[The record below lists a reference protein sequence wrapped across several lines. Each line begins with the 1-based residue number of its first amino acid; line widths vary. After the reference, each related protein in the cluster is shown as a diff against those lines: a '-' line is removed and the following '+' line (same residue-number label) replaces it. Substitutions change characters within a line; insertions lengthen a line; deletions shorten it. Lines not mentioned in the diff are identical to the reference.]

1 VSNVHAAVQRLGSD
15 QRRWRADIAI
25 RGVGALLL
33 GIAAAC
39 ACWLHRLAHRLPV
52 HTPGLLDFCVAMLVV
67 LGWGCGWAALGEGQ
81 GLFRLVELPGRHAPL
96 DLVDK
101 GNPS

>member
-1 VSNVHAAVQRLGSD
+1 MQRLGSD

-33 GIAAAC
+33 GVAAAS
-39 ACWLHRLAHRLPV
+39 ACWLYRLAHRFPV
-52 HTPGLLDFCVAMLVV
+52 HAPGLLELGVAMLVV

-81 GLFRLVELPGRHAPL
+81 GLFRPVELPGRHAHLEP
-96 DLVDK
+96 VDK